1 VKVST
6 VAIAQGNLTISIS
19 EDPFVSQPEPFNH
32 RGETVVVPSTGVEVD
47 EEEGGLVVVPGGVPL
62 RQLVNGLN
70 ALGVTPRDMISIL
83 QALKAAGAIQAEIE
97 VM

>member
-1 VKVST
+1 V
-6 VAIAQGNLTISIS
+6 
-19 EDPFVSQPEPFNH
+19 
-32 RGETVVVPSTGVEVD
+32 
-47 EEEGGLVVVPGGVPL
+47 EEEPGGLVVVPGGVPL

-70 ALGVTPRDMISIL
+70 ALGVSPRDMIAIL